1 MKFHLSKVEAAMVK
15 IATLRLDDQQQ
26 RENIAKGYIVAA
38 TDRQLV
44 AIQKAIQ
51 DYANIYHRMQKFTEY
66 RSYIELAQKV
76 RDMRTSLARV
86 TKYNIMEG

>member
-15 IATLRLDDQQQ
+15 IATLRLDDLQQ
-26 RENIAKGYIVAA
+26 RENIEKGYIVAA
-38 TDRQLV
+38 TDQQLV
-44 AIQKAIQ
+44 VIQKAIQ